1 MSRSPRPQM
10 VLRTYERRSSGV
22 PTGEY
27 LTRKHD
33 LAGNPF
39 VVFCTHPDCPHW
51 LEGVSALPHWSEDC
65 PENLGVR
72 RPGGPPPAQ
81 PRRPS
86 GLRRPRFRSDPRSR
100 GGRIS
105 RRSPPKGPAT
115 FRRRDHARDFL

>member
-27 LTRKHD
+27 LTRRYD

-39 VVFCTHPDCPHW
+39 AVFCTHPDCPHW

-65 PENLGVR
+65 PENLGVLR
-72 RPGGPPPAQ
+72 CPECGAPVVRPPRNPDAPP
-81 PRRPS
+81 
-86 GLRRPRFRSDPRSR
+86 D
-100 GGRIS
+100 
-105 RRSPPKGPAT
+105 
-115 FRRRDHARDFL
+115 